1 MFTISKPGHISRA
14 GQGEGRG
21 AGARGPLYQPWTLLS
36 TLLGLARCKS
46 THIYTYLPISTRQ
59 RGAVLCGLRAGHG
72 GGGVAGEGAR
82 AGGARRLGQL
92 HRRPHPPPAHH
103 SQHLQ
108 HRLAPRGP
116 HRCPSQYST
125 VQYSTVQ
132 FNLQFTMAAFVP
144 GRGPAQR
151 ESEGWWWSAICCW
164 PDPSPGTYTS
174 SYLNII

>member
-116 HRCPSQYST
+116 HRCPLCSTVQNSAVQYST
-125 VQYSTVQ
+125 VQYSTD
-132 FNLQFTMAAFVP
+132 LCTM
-144 GRGPAQR
+144 
-151 ESEGWWWSAICCW
+151 
-164 PDPSPGTYTS
+164 TYLLIVALLHS
-174 SYLNII
+174 KLLAGGVMDHAGQG